1 MRDRTLI
8 ITAFPDTR
16 ECRSSESAAE
26 SMLRTREDVYQIGFP
41 AKPGEHYRAFV
52 RFAAQHAG
60 KSILDLG
67 CGYGAYSLALAAEG
81 RQCVGGDVNMNYLAS
96 ASVSGLPVVAVD
108 SVLPFP
114 DRSFEHVPHLEGILK
129 EAFRVARRNVLV
141 TVPNSEDL
149 DRLQQNDVT
158 YGHMLSSDHLHFF
171 NPASLEE
178 LLGRFG
184 GKVEIRRGDPIYPF
198 WFVSRSLAYYAL
210 RVLYRTGLLKPNYF
224 TRLYAVASVREN

>member
-1 MRDRTLI
+1 
-8 ITAFPDTR
+8 
-16 ECRSSESAAE
+16 
-26 SMLRTREDVYQIGFP
+26 MLRTREDVYQIGFP

-60 KSILDLG
+60 KTILDLG
-67 CGYGAYSLALAAEG
+67 CGYGAYSLALAAEEG
-81 RQCVGGDVNMNYLAS
+81 RQCVGSDVNMHYLAS

-114 DRSFEHVPHLEGILK
+114 DRSFDTVILLEVIEHVPQLEGILK

-149 DRLQQNDVT
+149 ERLQQNDVT
-158 YGHMLSSDHLHFF
+158 YAHMLSSDHVHFF

-184 GKVEIRRGDPIYPF
+184 GKVEVRRGDPIYPF

-210 RVLYRTGLLKPNYF
+210 RVLYRSGLLKPSYF

>member
-1 MRDRTLI
+1 
-8 ITAFPDTR
+8 
-16 ECRSSESAAE
+16 
-26 SMLRTREDVYQIGFP
+26 MLRTREDVYQIGFP

-52 RFAAQHAG
+52 RFAAEHAG
-60 KSILDLG
+60 KTILDLG

-81 RQCVGGDVNMNYLAS
+81 RQCIGSDVNLKYLSS

-114 DRSFEHVPHLEGILK
+114 DRSFDTVMLLEVIEHVPQLEAILK

-141 TVPNSEDL
+141 TVPNAEAL
-149 DRLQQNDVT
+149 ERLQQNDVT
-158 YGHMLSSDHLHFF
+158 YAHMLSSDHVHFF
-171 NPASLEE
+171 DPASLEE

-184 GKVEIRRGDPIYPF
+184 GKVEVRRGDPIYPF
-198 WFVSRSLAYYAL
+198 WFASRSLAYYML
-210 RVLYRTGLLKPNYF
+210 RVLYRTGLFKPSYF